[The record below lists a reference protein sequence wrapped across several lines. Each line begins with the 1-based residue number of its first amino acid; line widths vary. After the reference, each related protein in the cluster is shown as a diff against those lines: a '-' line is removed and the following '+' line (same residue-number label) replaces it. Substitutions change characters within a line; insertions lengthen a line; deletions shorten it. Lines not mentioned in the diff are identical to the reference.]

1 MIRRFIFRIVVET
14 RARGDPFKMPS
25 VADTLRAIKAEIGNA
40 KLIAVSK
47 TKPIGAV
54 LEAYAAGQRLFGE
67 NYVQELIGK
76 TEATQ
81 GVVSD
86 IEWHFIGHLQT
97 NKVRDV
103 ALIPNCVI
111 QTVDSD
117 RLARRLNDAR
127 SDNLDPLRV
136 MIQINTSGEST
147 KSGCTAE
154 DAIEL
159 AQTIMTL
166 PRLRLIGLMTIGAPS
181 SPEASF
187 RALVDARNA
196 IERIIKPEERLKLS
210 MGMSTDYQ
218 LAVQMGADYVRI
230 GTAIFGERVYSQ

>member
-14 RARGDPFKMPS
+14 RARGNLFKMLS
-25 VADTLRAIKAEIGNA
+25 VADALKAIKAEIGNA

-81 GVVSD
+81 DVASD

-127 SDNLDPLRV
+127 PDNLDLLRV

-166 PRLRLIGLMTIGAPS
+166 PRLRLIGLMTIGAPG

-196 IERIIKPEERLKLS
+196 IEQVVKPEERLKLS